1 MNRYFKLL
9 DIVKE
14 KKPKHIV
21 EIGTW
26 NGKRAVEMMA
36 VSNAYYTGFDLFE
49 DASKKSDEEEM
60 NVKQPADMMDVAKAM
75 EMSGFNKFCLIRGN
89 TLKTLPEWVNSDD
102 FQPFDFAFI
111 DGGHS
116 VETIKSDYEHIKKAI
131 SPGGT
136 IVLDDWYDPP
146 LEGFGCNF
154 IEDGELHPF
163 SDEYCDNRGN
173 TGQISLLVV
182 EAKDGCN

>member
-9 DIVKE
+9 DLVRE
-14 KKPKHIV
+14 KNPKHIV

-26 NGKRAVEMMA
+26 NGKRASEMMA

-49 DASKKSDEEEM
+49 DATKESDAEEM
-60 NVKQPADMMDVAKAM
+60 NVKEHTELVEVAKTI
-75 EMSGFNKFCLIRGN
+75 EMTGLNRFCLIRGN
-89 TLKTLPEWVNSDD
+89 TRETLPKWIESKE
-102 FQPFDFAFI
+102 FEPFDFAFI

-116 VETIKSDYEHIKKAI
+116 EETIRSDYENIRKAI

-136 IVLDDWYDPP
+136 IVLDDYYVPE

-154 IEDGELHPF
+154 VDEGEVF
-163 SDEYCDNRGN
+163 DWADRYTNGKGEKGN
-173 TGQISLLVV
+173 VTMLVV
-182 EAKDGCN
+182 ET